1 MSKDL
6 ETLRKAVRHMCR
18 RAYRQ
23 ARQTPA
29 QEEDLKTMR
38 DMVQILKE
46 LAALTREL
54 EESPGHGE
62 TGSCIRLEQEVEDF
76 AR

>member
-6 ETLRKAVRHMCR
+6 ETLRRAARHMCR

-29 QEEDLKTMR
+29 QEEDLKAMR

-46 LAALTREL
+46 LSALTREL
-54 EESPGHGE
+54 EGSPGQGDGE
-62 TGSCIRLEQEVEDF
+62 SRIRLEQEVEDF